1 MKLAVLFPGIGYTCD
16 KPLLYY
22 AGKLAQGLGYE
33 LKRVEYGN
41 FPAGIKGDQEKMK
54 AAFESALTQ
63 TEEILKDVDFAQY
76 EDILFISKSVGTV
89 VAACYRQKY
98 HIACRSISFTPLEE
112 TFMFMEAHDIV
123 PTDTMPRECASAG
136 GIMFHGTK
144 DPWVRD
150 SSLIRKGCER
160 IGQPLYITEN
170 GNHSLETGNVALDIA
185 NLQKIME
192 QVEAYIKSGIAEE
205 DL

>member
-33 LKRVEYGN
+33 LKCVEYGN

-54 AAFESALTQ
+54 VAFESALTQ

-112 TFMFMEAHDIV
+112 TFMFIEAHDIV

-205 DL
+205 GL

>member
-112 TFMFMEAHDIV
+112 TFMFIEAHDIV
-123 PTDTMPRECASAG
+123 PTDTMPCECASAG

-170 GNHSLETGNVALDIA
+170 GNHSLETGNMAVVIA
-185 NLQKIME
+185 ILQQLME
-192 QVEAYIKSGIAEE
+192 PVESYIKSGIAEE
-205 DL
+205 AL

>member
-63 TEEILKDVDFAQY
+63 TEEILKDMDFAQY

-112 TFMFMEAHDIV
+112 TFMFIEAHDIV

-170 GNHSLETGNVALDIA
+170 GNHSLETGNVAVDIA

-192 QVEAYIKSGIAEE
+192 QMEAYIKSGIAEE
-205 DL
+205 GL

>member
-112 TFMFMEAHDIV
+112 TFMFIEAHDIV
-123 PTDTMPRECASAG
+123 PTDTMPRECVSAG

>member
-112 TFMFMEAHDIV
+112 TFMFIEAHDIV

-136 GIMFHGTK
+136 GNMCGARVTISKDIVLRGCASAGGNMCGTCQK
-144 DPWVRD
+144 DV
-150 SSLIRKGCER
+150 
-160 IGQPLYITEN
+160 
-170 GNHSLETGNVALDIA
+170 
-185 NLQKIME
+185 
-192 QVEAYIKSGIAEE
+192 
-205 DL
+205 

>member
-63 TEEILKDVDFAQY
+63 TEEILKAMDFAQY

-112 TFMFMEAHDIV
+112 TFMFIEAHDIV

-170 GNHSLETGNVALDIA
+170 GNHSLETGNVAVDIA

-205 DL
+205 AL